1 MWIYVN
7 IGGYMWILVNICGY
21 IYMDNCPLVLILI
34 DIDHSELVNIGG
46 RTGIFSDLMKFQ
58 AISSLGW

>member
-1 MWIYVN
+1 MDICEYWWIYVD
-7 IGGYMWILVNICGY
+7 IGEYMW

-34 DIDHSELVNIGG
+34 DIDHSELLNIGG
-46 RTGIFSDLMKFQ
+46 RTGIFPDLMKFQ